1 MRAVARTIVL
11 ASRRAARRAWLSSVL
26 PTLSSWL
33 GLNVN
38 TRLVGKLGSWYSIDA
53 LHRSQKCLRPTS
65 LIRSLRRRSKLSTAN
80 PPTWIARRRTDAR
93 TPRPRRETIDS
104 VMAMLGLSCRRE
116 VEASLDSPSNEL
128 SLPCKQEVQ
137 NALSGFSHVRW
148 RRPPYRLSE
157 RLRSHAGPRRRRG
170 AAHPRGDRHRETP
183 ARHRRVL
190 CRRGPGRRPGALRP
204 AATEGRG
211 RLLEEKEV

>member
-1 MRAVARTIVL
+1 MSSIRVL
-11 ASRRAARRAWLSSVL
+11 AASQQQNQYCKSTDVDRA
-26 PTLSSWL
+26 PT
-33 GLNVN
+33 
-38 TRLVGKLGSWYSIDA
+38 RI
-53 LHRSQKCLRPTS
+53 H
-65 LIRSLRRRSKLSTAN
+65 
-80 PPTWIARRRTDAR
+80 AR
-93 TPRPRRETIDS
+93 TPRRPRRETIDS

-137 NALSGFSHVRW
+137 NALSGFSHVRA
-148 RRPPYRLSE
+148 RRPQYTVVSE
-157 RLRSHAGPRRRRG
+157 RLCSRAGPRRRRG
-170 AAHPRGDRHRETP
+170 AAHPRGDRNRETP

-211 RLLEEKEV
+211 RLLEEKEVAAAVEEEGVLICVHSVRKGGS

>member
-1 MRAVARTIVL
+1 MHDTAREL
-11 ASRRAARRAWLSSVL
+11 SSMKARRAY
-26 PTLSSWL
+26 T
-33 GLNVN
+33 
-38 TRLVGKLGSWYSIDA
+38 
-53 LHRSQKCLRPTS
+53 SQDK
-65 LIRSLRRRSKLSTAN
+65 
-80 PPTWIARRRTDAR
+80 
-93 TPRPRRETIDS
+93 TPRLPRRETIDS

-190 CRRGPGRRPGALRP
+190 CRRGLGRRPGALHP
-204 AATEGRG
+204 AATEGRRRLVEEEEESSAVEEEGVLICVPSVRKGGFPNG
-211 RLLEEKEV
+211 RVS